1 MPYIELNDH
10 VEDLLSRFGNR
21 QLGDT
26 VKRVG
31 NDLNRKLNPNDRI
44 IGALNMCVE
53 QGVTP
58 KYICLAAAAA
68 MNFKYDEVSKKPAE
82 EILAEIC
89 KIDKNS
95 DAGKLILEYD
105 AAIKSGKTVEELF
118 KMMK

>member
-1 MPYIELNDH
+1 
-10 VEDLLSRFGNR
+10 
-21 QLGDT
+21 
-26 VKRVG
+26 
-31 NDLNRKLNPNDRI
+31 
-44 IGALNMCVE
+44 
-53 QGVTP
+53 
-58 KYICLAAAAA
+58 

-82 EILAEIC
+82 EILAEVC

>member
-1 MPYIELNDH
+1 
-10 VEDLLSRFGNR
+10 
-21 QLGDT
+21 
-26 VKRVG
+26 
-31 NDLNRKLNPNDRI
+31 
-44 IGALNMCVE
+44 MCVE